1 MRIKSLFLF
10 MAFILLINCTG
21 SNDPNI
27 EKTRPLNEIEKKIVS
42 SNSIFAIKLFKEVN
56 RLEEEKNIVI
66 SPLSVSYAL
75 GMTVNGANKQTRD
88 DMLKTLELYGL
99 TIEEINQS
107 YYSLKDLLMN
117 LDNKVNSEI
126 YNSIWYRNTWQFEQR
141 FLDVCNKYYDALVT
155 SLDFNDVENTKK
167 IINNW
172 IKDKTRGK
180 IQEIVEEIDP
190 STIMFLINAIY
201 FKALWTY
208 KFDPKNTK
216 DDFFY
221 KINGDVQNCKLM
233 NLETNL
239 KYYEDQDVQIVDL
252 PYSNRKYSMTII
264 LPKNIDSFNENL
276 EKLSL
281 ELLNQWLHN
290 LKIDS
295 VLLWLPKFKNEY
307 KISLKKTLSNLGMG
321 IAFSSTADFT
331 NMHNCNCIYIH
342 DVIHKTFIEIDENGT
357 EAAAV
362 TSVEIRET
370 SYSPVKIMKINR
382 PFLFILR
389 ENHSG
394 TILFIGKIIGF

>member
-321 IAFSSTADFT
+321 IAFSSPADFT

>member
-1 MRIKSLFLF
+1 